1 MKKFFVFM
9 LVAALVLGLV
19 ACSTPG
25 GAEKTEGTAKPDS
38 EETEPAEVTEPD
50 ETDAPDDEPDEPATD
65 VDKILRYALTA
76 DPESFDPSKAHGIP
90 SATIC
95 YHIYEGLYRDVD
107 GDLQPACAENY
118 DVADD
123 QVTYTFYLRDDI
135 KWSDGEPVTANDFE
149 YGIKRFLDPETAA
162 PMGYMGTVIKN
173 GAKVS
178 AGELPLDDA
187 GIKAIDEKTL
197 EIVLESPADY
207 FLSMLSKSFF
217 APQRKDVV
225 EEFGQD
231 YCAKPENQVYNGA
244 FMVTEFGE
252 GKIAAT
258 KNPYYHEIDK
268 IKLDGFEVLTVKEP
282 NTQLAMF
289 ENGELD
295 FVTLST
301 DIAPNYADRSKSYF
315 DGAVDFGGPN
325 LNNKYLANK
334 DLRLALNYALN
345 REEYILLSH
354 NGLYTPDLRYV
365 MPKVHGVDGDYGT
378 EYPLEAYPLQGDLDM
393 AKDYLDKAMAELGLT
408 DPSEISLKM
417 VVTDSDSAK
426 KEAEVL
432 QNQWQTNLGIVVEIN
447 LVPYATKNSMLTPN
461 NDEFDIILS
470 GWVADYP
477 DPYSY
482 LELFHSESAYNYVN
496 YKSEEFD
503 KYLDASQETSGKER
517 MDNLFNAEKV
527 LLEDGAVIPQQL
539 REVQYL
545 EADGLTGLMG
555 YFVGINFNYL
565 YADKN

>member
-1 MKKFFVFM
+1 MKKLFIFV
-9 LVAALVLGLV
+9 LIAALLLGLV

-25 GAEKTEGTAKPDS
+25 EGEETNETAKPG
-38 EETEPAEVTEPD
+38 AEDTD
-50 ETDAPDDEPDEPATD
+50 EVVDPSDTKDPDEPSTD
-65 VDKILRYALTA
+65 GDKILRYALTA

-107 GDLQPACAENY
+107 GDLQPACAESHT
-118 DVADD
+118 VADD
-123 QVTYTFYLRDDI
+123 QVTYTFILRDNI
-135 KWSDGEPVTANDFE
+135 KWSDGEAVTAYDFE

-187 GIKAIDEKTL
+187 GVKAIDERTL

-217 APQRKDVV
+217 APQRQDIV
-225 EEFGQD
+225 EKFGQD

-244 FMVTEFGE
+244 FMVTVFGE
-252 GKIAAT
+252 GKLAT
-258 KNPYYHEIDK
+258 VKNPNYHEIEK

-301 DIAPNYADRSKSYF
+301 DIAPQYADRSKSYF
-315 DGAVDFGGPN
+315 DGANDFGGPN

-334 DLRLALNYALN
+334 DFRLALNYALN

-354 NGLYTPDLRYV
+354 NGLYTPNLRYV
-365 MPKVHGVDGDYGT
+365 MPKVRGVEDDYGT
-378 EYPLEAYPLQGDLDM
+378 EYPLEAYPLQGDM
-393 AKDYLDKAMAELGLT
+393 AKAKEHMDKAIAEFGLT